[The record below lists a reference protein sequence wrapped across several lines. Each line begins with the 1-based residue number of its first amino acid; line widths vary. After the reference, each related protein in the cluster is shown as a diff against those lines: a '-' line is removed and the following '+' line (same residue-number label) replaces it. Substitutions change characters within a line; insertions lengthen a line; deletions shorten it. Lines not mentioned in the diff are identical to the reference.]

1 MDYNGGSVV
10 AMVGKECVAIAC
22 DLRLGNQALG
32 VANDFEKV
40 RVCIRPITVYMSV
53 ECRQVDQRDGL
64 GGRMK
69 VSCLL
74 IWKTHQIFPITD
86 RMYLGLPGLATDV
99 YTLCVHLLSSPLP
112 LRHPPSTISSHTL
125 LNLHIHIY
133 HIT

>member
-1 MDYNGGSVV
+1 
-10 AMVGKECVAIAC
+10 MVGKECVAIAC

-32 VANDFEKV
+32 VASDFEKV
-40 RVCIRPITVYMSV
+40 RVCIRPITGYRSV

-69 VSCLL
+69 MSCLL
-74 IWKTHQIFPITD
+74 IWKTHQIFPTTD

-99 YTLCVHLLSSPLP
+99 YTLCVHILSSPSP

-125 LNLHIHIY
+125 LNLYIHIY
-133 HIT
+133 